1 MKTSFIYIIKYQEKA
16 VKEIA
21 NRFLQE
27 KAENDKEIAK
37 LKAIINDLHK
47 KLGEKDNELE
57 YNKKRNEEA
66 TKKSPI
72 KTIPIQYFE
81 DENKLL
87 QQEKKNL
94 EGKIMQLLM
103 ENEKM
108 KKKFDDVLQENSAIR
123 DQSRNNVSPNK
134 PKPENDVNFIYK
146 IKNIMNFRTTS
157 KTL

>member
-1 MKTSFIYIIKYQEKA
+1 M
-16 VKEIA
+16 
-21 NRFLQE
+21 
-27 KAENDKEIAK
+27 
-37 LKAIINDLHK
+37 HK
-47 KLGEKDNELE
+47 KLGEIDNELE

-72 KTIPIQYFE
+72 KSIPIQYFE

-108 KKKFDDVLQENSAIR
+108 KKKFDDVLQENSAIK

-134 PKPENDVNFIYK
+134 PKPENDVKFTNK

-157 KTL
+157 KTLSTK